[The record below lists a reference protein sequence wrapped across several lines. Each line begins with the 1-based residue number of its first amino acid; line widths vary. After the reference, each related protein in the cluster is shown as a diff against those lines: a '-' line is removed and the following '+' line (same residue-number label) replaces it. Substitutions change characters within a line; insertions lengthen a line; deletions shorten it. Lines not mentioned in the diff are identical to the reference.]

1 MENQKKWTADDI
13 AALLDRNPVA
23 VDRAMITLSAYP
35 NRCSRGDYEKISAF
49 ARYVQGL
56 DDKGEKRW
64 APKSLSDKHAKIFNA
79 QKFIPAHT
87 TAYQMAKE
95 FAMSMLGI
103 LTAVANGNAELID
116 TQLHV
121 ATLQRGAYKD
131 TIELIAY
138 RNDSVPENCDGFPF
152 DSKVVGVP
160 TEGDYNRMKTYHSNV
175 TMDLETFVSNYTIV
189 KERSYFLD

>member
-1 MENQKKWTADDI
+1 MENQKKWNADDI
-13 AALLDRNPVA
+13 AALLERNPVA

-35 NRCSRGDYEKISAF
+35 NRCSRGDYEKIIAF

-64 APKSLSDKHAKIFNA
+64 EPKSLSDKHAKIFNA

-87 TAYQMAKE
+87 TAYKMAKE
-95 FAMSMLGI
+95 FAMSMLHI
-103 LTAVANGNAELID
+103 LTAVANGNTELID
-116 TQLHV
+116 TRLHV
-121 ATLQRGAYKD
+121 RTVQSGAYKD

-138 RNDSVPENCDGFPF
+138 RNDSVPADCDGFPF

-160 TEGDYNRMKTYHSNV
+160 TEDDYGCMKSYHSNV
-175 TMDLETFVSNYTIV
+175 VMDLETFVSNYTIV

>member
-1 MENQKKWTADDI
+1 MENQKKWNADDI
-13 AALLDRNPVA
+13 AALLERNPVA

-35 NRCSRGDYEKISAF
+35 NRCSRGDYEKIIAF

-64 APKSLSDKHAKIFNA
+64 EPKSLSDKHAKIFNA

-87 TAYQMAKE
+87 TAYKMAKE
-95 FAMSMLGI
+95 FAMSMLNI
-103 LTAVANGNAELID
+103 LTAVANGNTELID
-116 TQLHV
+116 TRLHV
-121 ATLQRGAYKD
+121 RTVQSGAYKD

-138 RNDSVPENCDGFPF
+138 RNDSVPADCDGFPYS
-152 DSKVVGVP
+152 SKVIGVP
-160 TEGDYNRMKTYHSNV
+160 SADDYGCMKSYHSNV
-175 TMDLETFVSNYTIV
+175 VMDLETFVSNYTIV